1 LNASLVRSKG
11 RFFSILS
18 SIDATTQKG
27 NSMKRIY
34 VGNLSFG
41 VSEDSVRSIFEEYGT
56 VDLVSIATNRD
67 TGERRAFGF
76 VEMGSSGEADKA
88 IAGLNGREVGGRA
101 LNVTEARPEE
111 EGGGFRHRRNGIFS
125 TQSRNSRY

>member
-1 LNASLVRSKG
+1 
-11 RFFSILS
+11 
-18 SIDATTQKG
+18 
-27 NSMKRIY
+27 MKRIY

-41 VSEDSVRSIFEEYGT
+41 ASEDSLRSMFEEYGT
-56 VDLVSIATNRD
+56 VNLVSIAANRD

-88 IAGLNGREVGGRA
+88 IDGLNGTELDGRA

-111 EGGGFRHRRNGIFS
+111 EGGGFSRRRNGIFC
-125 TQSRNSRY
+125 TQSRNNRY